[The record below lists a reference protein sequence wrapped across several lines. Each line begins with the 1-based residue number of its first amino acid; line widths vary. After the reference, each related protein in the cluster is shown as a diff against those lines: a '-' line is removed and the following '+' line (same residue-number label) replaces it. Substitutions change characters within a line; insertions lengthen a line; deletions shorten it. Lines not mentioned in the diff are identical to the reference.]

1 MHRFEYVLVAV
12 AVFAAASCSDSTKTD
27 TAAARD
33 SATPAAANTAH
44 AAPCGATDV
53 ADVRRAIDSTMAHA
67 GAQLRRTGDME
78 ILWDLYADDAIFM
91 WDGQG
96 IWRGKAEARREAAK
110 VLGDL
115 SFTDFKETV
124 EDVIVCGDLAVEVAT
139 FEQKLQGESG
149 EVFTNSGR
157 SLKAWR
163 LQPDGAWK
171 IVRNLGS
178 NDAAPQR

>member
-1 MHRFEYVLVAV
+1 MHRFKYVLVAAAAF
-12 AVFAAASCSDSTKTD
+12 AVASCSGSTKSD

-33 SATPAAANTAH
+33 SATSAAAGSAH
-44 AAPCGATDV
+44 AAPCGSSDV
-53 ADVRRAIDSTMAHA
+53 DDVRRAIDSTMAHA

-96 IWRGKAEARREAAK
+96 IWRGKAEARREAPR

-115 SFTDFKETV
+115 SFTDLKETV
-124 EDVIVCGDLAVEVAT
+124 EDVTVCGDLAVEVAT
-139 FEQKLQGESG
+139 FEHTLQRKSG
-149 EVFTNSGR
+149 EVITNRGT

-171 IVRNLGS
+171 IVRNLGN
-178 NDAAPQR
+178 NDAPPQP